1 MGGVPD
7 VEMEE
12 VKDAEPI
19 DTNDINIDM
28 EDLTSE
34 TVCKSLIQLII
45 DKSLNV
51 IQENYFL
58 L

>member
-1 MGGVPD
+1 M
-7 VEMEE
+7 
-12 VKDAEPI
+12 AAI

-34 TVCKSLIQLII
+34 AVCKSLIQLIV